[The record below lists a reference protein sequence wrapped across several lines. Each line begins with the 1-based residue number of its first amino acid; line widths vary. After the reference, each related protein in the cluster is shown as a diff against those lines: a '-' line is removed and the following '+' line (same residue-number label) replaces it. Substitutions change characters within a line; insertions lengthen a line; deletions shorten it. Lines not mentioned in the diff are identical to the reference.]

1 MIASSP
7 GMRILLA
14 ALLLAGCATSTE
26 QAQPSSRGLRASDH
40 LEAAREHTEAAEKA
54 RWPEQRPDPAV
65 DGIGARGAGPPWFYY
80 WDTDEHARLA
90 AVHRS
95 AAAALEADYED
106 ACGPASNAEA
116 SVSPIER
123 YAVGGAPADRGAV
136 IYLDASAGPPERVL
150 AAMRCHRAW
159 MMLGRTKMD
168 DCPLDLA
175 GIEVVAHA
183 TGVTIEVLITTRDP
197 SLVGELQRRAA
208 KEVESA
214 ATHLRATP
222 GRTP

>member
-1 MIASSP
+1 MIASSR
-7 GMRILLA
+7 GMRFLLA
-14 ALLLAGCATSTE
+14 AMLFAGCATSTE
-26 QAQPSSRGLRASDH
+26 QASPSSRGLRASDH
-40 LEAAREHTEAAEKA
+40 LEAAREHTEAAEQA
-54 RWPEQRPDPAV
+54 RWPEQRPDTG

-80 WDTDEHARLA
+80 WDADEHARLA

-95 AAAALEADYED
+95 AAAGLEADYEE
-106 ACGPASNAEA
+106 ACGASTDADV

-123 YAVGGAPADRGAV
+123 YAVGGSPVRHGAV
-136 IYLDASAGPPERVL
+136 VYLDASAGSPERVL

-159 MMLGRTKMD
+159 MMLGRTRMD

-197 SLVGELQRRAA
+197 SLVEELQRRAA
-208 KEVESA
+208 KQVEAA

-222 GRTP
+222 GRKP